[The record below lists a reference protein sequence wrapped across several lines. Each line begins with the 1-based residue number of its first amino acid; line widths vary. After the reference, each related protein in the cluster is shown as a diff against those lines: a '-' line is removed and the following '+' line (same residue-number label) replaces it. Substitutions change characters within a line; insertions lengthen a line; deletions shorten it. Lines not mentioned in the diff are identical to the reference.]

1 MALALT
7 ATPLALSGIWWSI
20 SITSILKGLILFIW
34 FQITIKKIILHKERR
49 HSYVDL

>member
-34 FQITIKKIILHKERR
+34 FQITIKKK
-49 HSYVDL
+49 